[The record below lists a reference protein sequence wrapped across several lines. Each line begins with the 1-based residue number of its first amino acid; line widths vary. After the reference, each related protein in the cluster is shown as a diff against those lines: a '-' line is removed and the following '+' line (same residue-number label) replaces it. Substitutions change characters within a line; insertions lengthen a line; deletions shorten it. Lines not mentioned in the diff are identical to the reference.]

1 MNLKVIEVKRCNN
14 CLSFDRTREAH
25 RKYRCALTNDT
36 INPLGLACFF
46 HEPRI
51 ATDYTQVAP
60 LDIYPRG

>member
-36 INPLGLACFF
+36 INPLSLACFF
-46 HEPRI
+46 HE
-51 ATDYTQVAP
+51 QVLAADLRQVEP
-60 LDIYPRG
+60 LDIYPRR